1 MSTRSYTKLNPVDWP
16 VAAWLI
22 LLLLLRTGTVHA
34 AAATPPTAAPT
45 TGQTLTT
52 DPDVTETVGSDLV
65 YREVLMRPRTRSAF
79 HKPEHQDYVDQ
90 LYLTLKYA
98 AVYDY
103 RNTVVVEPVIR
114 TPRSRPTNPLE
125 LLIEQGYIESALGH
139 DFVLTAGKKR
149 ETEGSGF
156 ALNPSDL
163 LNQDQDFFDPL
174 YRREGQVFTRLA
186 WRPRG
191 YKLGIGFVPERG
203 APFGAGKAWLTG
215 ATTLAGA
222 DVTTEATFQRSEK
235 SDIGL
240 SVARFFTDSWELH
253 VDGRYQARQRDI
265 ADRPERAYSSYHDD
279 DASYAYVAGTRFVLT
294 PKRTAIAE
302 IVTEQAGL
310 MPDEM
315 QNYFTFV
322 RGLDESDGRKD
333 LPTRLIGRHYV
344 YLGYQDGETLGKTSF
359 GLSALANRDDRSLFS
374 SLDIKHPLSRLATLE
389 ISALI
394 FDGHANTEF
403 GEAPFKSATYLQFEG
418 RF

>member
-1 MSTRSYTKLNPVDWP
+1 MRAGPQTKLGG
-16 VAAWLI
+16 AAWPAAAWF
-22 LLLLLRTGTVHA
+22 LLLLLRAGVASA
-34 AAATPPTAAPT
+34 ASMPSATAETA
-45 TGQTLTT
+45 LTT

-65 YREVLMRPRTRSAF
+65 YREVLLRPRPNSAF
-79 HKPEHQDYVDQ
+79 HKTEHKDYVDQ

-103 RNTVVVEPVIR
+103 RNTVVVEPAIR

-125 LLIEQGYIESALGH
+125 LLIEQGYIESTLGH
-139 DFVLTAGKKR
+139 DFFLTAGKKR

-163 LNQDQDFFDPL
+163 LNLDQDFFDPL

-191 YKLGIGFVPERG
+191 YKLGIGFVPKRG
-203 APFGAGKAWLTG
+203 AAFGAGKAWLTG

-222 DVTTEATFQRSEK
+222 DVTAEATFQRSEK

-253 VDGRYQARQRDI
+253 VDSRYQARQRDL
-265 ADRPERAYSSYHDD
+265 ADRPERAYSSYRDD
-279 DASYAYVAGTRFVLT
+279 DASYAYVAGTRFVFT

-302 IVTEQAGL
+302 LVTDQAGL
-310 MPDEM
+310 MPGEM
-315 QNYFTFV
+315 HNYFTFV
-322 RGLDESDGRKD
+322 RSLDESDGRKD
-333 LPTRLIGRHYV
+333 LPTRLIGRHYA
-344 YLGYQDGETLGKTSF
+344 YLGYQDGETLGHTSF
-359 GLSALANRDDRSLFS
+359 GLSALANRDDHSLFS

-389 ISALI
+389 ISALV
-394 FDGHANTEF
+394 FDGRVDTEF
-403 GEAPFKSATYLQFEG
+403 GEAPFKSATYIQFEG